1 MLGSK
6 ILPAIL
12 IVVPA
17 TVLLTAQA
25 CLSEPA
31 AEECIS
37 RPTAITPRGAHWYYR
52 INRAKQHCWYLGKAD
67 GRANA
72 SAVTSATPT
81 SASAPQDGN
90 AAEAPAAEAPEA
102 TSPPVA
108 PAATAFA
115 PAQAAPTQAASEPA
129 LPEQGPRMGFA
140 TRWPE
145 NLPNAE
151 DLDQQEPAA
160 ISDSYAERHEATN
173 TAAQMPS
180 KWPGVRWRSY
190 ACGFRRRN
198 GAAILHRRRH
208 ARYSVAAGRRMGRE
222 VRPPA
227 APVAHPRPV
236 ADDGRTASPAPA
248 RRFRGDGRDQTGSR
262 NKARRF
268 RSPHA
273 DADRSGLRPQ
283 DQSRRADARPAAR
296 WGVRAGSA
304 GGAAGL
310 SNKHRRVLF
319 GLGSSGVTGE
329 CG

>member
-17 TVLLTAQA
+17 TVLLTAQP
-25 CLSEPA
+25 CWSEPA

-81 SASAPQDGN
+81 SASAPQNGN

-102 TSPPVA
+102 TFRPVA

-160 ISDSYAERHEATN
+160 ISDSYAERQEATD

-180 KWPGVRWRSY
+180 KWPGADGDRARAASAGETALRYFTVAGTLAIPLLLVAGWGAKFARRPRRSLIRDRWRTM
-190 ACGFRRRN
+190 AGRLRP
-198 GAAILHRRRH
+198 RRH
-208 ARYSVAAGRRMGRE
+208 VDFAEMAGIKPAAETRRDDLDRRM
-222 VRPPA
+222 PTPTDPA
-227 APVAHPRPV
+227 YDLKTSLAELM
-236 ADDGRTASPAPA
+236 
-248 RRFRGDGRDQTGSR
+248 RD
-262 NKARRF
+262 
-268 RSPHA
+268 
-273 DADRSGLRPQ
+273 L
-283 DQSRRADARPAAR
+283 RRAGAFEPVQPAARPAYQTNTDEYCS
-296 WGVRAGSA
+296 VLE
-304 GGAAGL
+304 AA
-310 SNKHRRVLF
+310 
-319 GLGSSGVTGE
+319 E
-329 CG
+329 

>member
-12 IVVPA
+12 IVVPV

-31 AEECIS
+31 AEECVS

-81 SASAPQDGN
+81 SASAPQNGN

-129 LPEQGPRMGFA
+129 LPEQGPRIGFA

-173 TAAQMPS
+173 AAAQMPS
-180 KWPGVRWRSY
+180 KWPGVDGDRARAASAGETALRYFTVAGTLAIPLLLVAGWGAKFARRPRRSLIRDRWRTL
-190 ACGFRRRN
+190 AERLRP
-198 GAAILHRRRH
+198 RRH
-208 ARYSVAAGRRMGRE
+208 VDFAEMAGIKPADETRR
-222 VRPPA
+222 
-227 APVAHPRPV
+227 
-236 ADDGRTASPAPA
+236 DDLDGRMPMPTDPAYDLKTSLA
-248 RRFRGDGRDQTGSR
+248 ELMRD
-262 NKARRF
+262 
-268 RSPHA
+268 
-273 DADRSGLRPQ
+273 L
-283 DQSRRADARPAAR
+283 RRAGAFEPVQPAARPAYQTNTEEYC
-296 WGVRAGSA
+296 SA
-304 GGAAGL
+304 LEAA
-310 SNKHRRVLF
+310 
-319 GLGSSGVTGE
+319 E
-329 CG
+329 